1 MPSHSKVYYDYSER
15 RPDDYQLGYA
25 ARATEEDIEK
35 YKEDIADAS
44 KLFTPDELK
53 RNRRRVKKLLMT
65 LVHVGYSV
73 AFFYM
78 LSQVIMLKDE
88 DRPNAK
94 TNTKIA
100 GFVIAAIIIVNM
112 IVGVLEF
119 ENYW

>member
-25 ARATEEDIEK
+25 EKATEEDLEK
-35 YKEDIADAS
+35 YKGEIADAS

-53 RNRRRVKKLLMT
+53 RNRRRIKKLLMM

-73 AFFYM
+73 AFFYV
-78 LSQVIMLKDE
+78 LSQVILLKDE
-88 DRPNAK
+88 DHPNAK
-94 TNTKIA
+94 TNAKIA
-100 GFVIAAIIIVNM
+100 GFVIAALFFVYMII
-112 IVGVLEF
+112 GVLEF